1 MLDADLKLLSSSSL
15 SSSLFLF
22 TNPGLFNSLMLSSS
36 LFLFTNP
43 GLFSSLTLFSP
54 RDFK

>member
-1 MLDADLKLLSSSSL
+1 MLSIHLFLSSNLSL
-15 SSSLFLF
+15 SSS
-22 TNPGLFNSLMLSSS
+22 PGLFSSLMMSSS

-54 RDFK
+54 RGFK